1 MKNKTILV
9 IGSSNTDMTVL
20 TETLP
25 APGETLL
32 GGEFKMGGGGKG
44 ANQAVAAKR
53 LGGDV
58 QFICKVGR
66 DIFGENAIASYKA
79 EGLDTS
85 LILRSE
91 KPSGVALIL
100 VDKQAENCISVAGGA
115 NEDFSVE
122 DIRSLKSVIE
132 KAGILILQHEIP
144 IPSIVEAAKIA
155 HAAGAYV
162 ILNPA
167 PARALPEEIYA
178 CIDLLTPNQTETATM
193 TGLSVSNEE
202 EAAAAAAELRRKGVG
217 NILMTMGGKG
227 SMCFTAEESFF
238 TPALRVK
245 AIDTT
250 AAGDTFCGALAVA
263 LAEGKSLKEAAVFAT
278 KASSLTVQRRGA
290 QDSLPYRREID
301 G

>member
-1 MKNKTILV
+1 MKNNKILV

-66 DIFGENAIASYKA
+66 DLFGENAIASYEK

-85 LILRSE
+85 MILRSE

-122 DIRSLKSVIE
+122 DIQSLKSVIE
-132 KAGILILQHEIP
+132 EAGILILQHEIP
-144 IPSIVEAAKIA
+144 IPSVVEAAKIA
-155 HAAGAYV
+155 HAAGVYV

-167 PARALPEEIYA
+167 PARELPEEIYA
-178 CIDLLTPNQTETATM
+178 CIDLITPNQTETATM
-193 TGLSVSNEE
+193 TGMTINNEQ
-202 EAAAAAAELRRKGVG
+202 EAAAAAEALRAKGVG
-217 NILMTMGGKG
+217 NILMTMGSKG

-238 TPALRVK
+238 TPSQKVK
-245 AIDTT
+245 AVDTT

-263 LAEGKSLKEAAVFAT
+263 LAEGKSLKEAAAFAT
-278 KASSLTVQRRGA
+278 KASALTVQKRGA
-290 QDSLPYRREID
+290 QESIPYRKDIV
-301 G
+301 